1 MGEMVRHKIL
11 FPGRDCIL
19 VITHQCYLMLT
30 STLSV
35 PDLIFSEVNN
45 SFFFKHT
52 HIKCCFLIT
61 GLPHPN
67 NIFKLIECKIGWY
80 QFHISAKWASL

>member
-30 STLSV
+30 STLSI

-45 SFFFKHT
+45 SFFLNT
-52 HIKCCFLIT
+52 LILNAAFL
-61 GLPHPN
+61 
-67 NIFKLIECKIGWY
+67 
-80 QFHISAKWASL
+80 